1 MNFFSKRLGAGALV
15 ALGIAACKPA
25 QTQLT
30 PEQVEDLVAEAY
42 VHCFPIVEN
51 YKAIYF
57 YGVFEK
63 SPVFTPMNTIKHEQ
77 RLYSP
82 DDKAV
87 VRANNDTYYSTGI
100 LDLRAEPVIFKVPEA
115 KDRYYVFQLVSQ
127 TTDNFSYIGTRL
139 TGKGAGV
146 YAVTSP
152 NFKGKLP
159 EGVVE
164 IKAPSEFVCV
174 AGRTAVNAQD
184 SNDISAAVAFQSLY
198 EIGVLSKF
206 YPEFKP
212 QTVEAKNFPAYNVAT
227 ITTIEFFN
235 TLNFLLPYIK
245 LAKEDGEII
254 KRFEAIGVN
263 TSGKFSFLEE
273 NPDLKAAFE
282 AGIKKGLEQVD
293 EMSRGAIGTPK
304 NGWSLWPVQDPYFG
318 TNFKLR
324 TQIAKVAIYANCP
337 IEAYY
342 PSVALDADG
351 NQLSGENS
359 YSLTFPAT
367 ALPPAEFFWS
377 LTMYDNTTMLMVH
390 NELNRYSIGD
400 RTKDLKYNPDGS
412 LTLYFGSQKPKEG
425 ITNWLPAPEGPFNL
439 LMRIYGPKPEVLSQ
453 QWTPPGIVKLSN

>member
-1 MNFFSKRLGAGALV
+1 MKKLQVVLIAFIALFAVACNSSKS
-15 ALGIAACKPA
+15 K
-25 QTQLT
+25 LT
-30 PEQVEDLVAEAY
+30 PAEVEAMVAEAY
-42 VHCFPIVEN
+42 VHTFPIVEN

-139 TGKGAGV
+139 TGKGSGV

-164 IKAPSEFVCV
+164 IKSPSEFVCV
-174 AGRTAVNAQD
+174 GGRTAVNAQD
-184 SNDISAAVAFQSLY
+184 STDISAAVAFQSQY
-198 EIGVLSKF
+198 EIGAMSKF
-206 YPEFKP
+206 YPDFKP
-212 QTVEAKNFPAYNVAT
+212 LTVEAKNFPAYSEAT
-227 ITTIEFFN
+227 ITTTEFFK

-254 KRFEAIGVN
+254 KKYEAIGVN

-273 NPDLKAAFE
+273 NPDLKQAFE

-351 NQLSGENS
+351 NQLSGENN
-359 YSLTFPAT
+359 YAVTFPAN
-367 ALPPAEFFWS
+367 ALPPAQFFWS
-377 LTMYDNTTMLMVH
+377 LTMYDNNTMLMVH
-390 NELNRYSIGD
+390 NEINRYSIGD
-400 RTKDLKYNPDGS
+400 RTKGMKYNEDGS
-412 LTLYFGSQKPKEG
+412 LTLYFGSKMPKEG
-425 ITNWLPAPEGPFNL
+425 SSNWLPAPNGPFNL
-439 LMRIYGPKPEVLSQ
+439 LMRLYGPKPEVLSQ
-453 QWTPPGIVKLSN
+453 TWTPPAIVKL